1 MREDRGRMRGG
12 SGKDE
17 GRFREG
23 SGGIRGGKGR
33 FSGGSGHSNSFETK
47 MIKTVGKHL
56 K

>member
-1 MREDRGRMRGG
+1 MRGG
-12 SGKDE
+12 S

-23 SGGIRGGKGR
+23 SGGSGEDQGGKGR